1 MAKKV
6 KKSKARRRKKSTVL
20 DEAVCMQRVSGKKD
34 KAKRKKKKKIKQ
46 NPSILIKAVIVAT
59 PIQESPWNFG
69 MEWSKLFTNA
79 EKKIRKAKKSSNAKK
94 KKKMKK
100 KKKTKKKKKKKQK
113 ERPLIID
120 LESVSNS
127 SDEAE
132 KPKQSQPVQLPEVM
146 SKQEVK
152 KEGKFINDSESDD
165 SSEDQKLKSPSKR
178 HVADTVKQRTTSD
191 NEFEKK
197 MAEIES
203 TISRTRPDSDDSDS
217 DIPAKKFK
225 KAASEPKPRSDD
237 SSDDESSGCKTPP
250 AKKTARPASM
260 EITDSDNL
268 DNSSSDTSEKAP
280 IVEST
285 ISAASNSKNSL
296 EMKSAGSQVKRKH
309 QFRDRSDS
317 KRRRPCGQ
325 GGYVAQ
331 KIDLKGKTRRV
342 FVGNLNYNIDDEKLK
357 EFFEDVGEIS
367 DIFWLNDRGTGDFKG
382 AGFVTFATVE
392 AASMAVEEKQ
402 GQELMCRPVKMDWTQ
417 ERKDV
422 GSKKSS
428 SRTPDWVNNPL
439 SKRPENCATV
449 FLGNLDFNITEDDV
463 RNHFKDCGKLKSV
476 RWVEKEGDFK
486 GAGFAEFESVDG
498 ADNAVKLCGKEIV
511 GRAAR
516 VDYAKSR
523 PRN

>member
-6 KKSKARRRKKSTVL
+6 KKSKASRRKKSKVL
-20 DEAVCMQRVSGKKD
+20 DEAVGMQPVPGKKD
-34 KAKRKKKKKIKQ
+34 KAKRKKKKRNKQ
-46 NPSILIKAVIVAT
+46 SPSMLIKAVIVAT
-59 PIQESPWNFG
+59 PIEESSWNFA
-69 MEWSKLFTNA
+69 MEWSKLFPKV
-79 EKKIRKAKKSSNAKK
+79 EKKSRKAKRSSKAKK
-94 KKKMKK
+94 KKKV
-100 KKKTKKKKKKKQK
+100 KKKKKKKKKKK
-113 ERPLIID
+113 ERTLIID
-120 LESVSNS
+120 LESMSNS
-127 SDEAE
+127 SDESE
-132 KPKQSQPVQLPEVM
+132 KPKKSQPVQLHEVM

-152 KEGKFINDSESDD
+152 KEGKLINDSESDD
-165 SSEDQKLKSPSKR
+165 SSEDQRLESPSKR
-178 HVADTVKQRTTSD
+178 HVAVTVKPRTSSD

-203 TISRTRPDSDDSDS
+203 TINRTRPDSDDSDS
-217 DIPAKKFK
+217 DIPAKNFK
-225 KAASEPKPRSDD
+225 KAGLESKPRSDD
-237 SSDDESSGCKTPP
+237 SSDGESSGCKTPP
-250 AKKTARPASM
+250 AKKAARPASI
-260 EITDSDNL
+260 EITDSDNV
-268 DNSSSDTSEKAP
+268 DNSSGDNSEKAP
-280 IVEST
+280 SVEGT
-285 ISAASNSKNSL
+285 ISDASNSKSNV
-296 EMKSAGSQVKRKH
+296 EMKPAGSQVKRKN

-317 KRRRPCGQ
+317 KRRRPCDQSGL
-325 GGYVAQ
+325 VAQ

-357 EFFEDVGEIS
+357 EFFEDIGEIT
-367 DIFWLNDRGTGDFKG
+367 DIFWLNDRETGDFKG
-382 AGFVTFATVE
+382 AGFVTFATME
-392 AASMAVEEKQ
+392 AATKAVEEKQ
-402 GQELMCRPVKMDWTQ
+402 GRELMCRPVKMDWTQ
-417 ERKDV
+417 ERKGS

-439 SKRPENCATV
+439 SKRPENCTTV
-449 FLGNLDFNITEDDV
+449 FLGNLDFNITEADV